1 MHIRLRRKS
10 QAPTGILLSLP
21 AELLERIL
29 HESCNTD
36 RKALRSTCTHLCRLV
51 TPFVFETLVIDI
63 AKTSLSN
70 SRDRLR
76 FFTAL
81 VSGKT
86 LARHVR
92 HLRLISLTI
101 PVRNRLGILD
111 RVFFNKR
118 EDKKSNK
125 LEALLA
131 ASIPFMTSLQSVK
144 YDGTDAKLLA
154 SVALSKQLSYIP
166 CMSVVLINNRSSAIP
181 CINLDFLDIA
191 EFSIPEPWYLDF
203 TVTLISNNPRLSSVG
218 LDTHRYSSDPAS
230 TAILEHPEGMY
241 RCITNLSLCG
251 KWALRHS
258 NVSILV
264 PKLRHLRSLELCI
277 EFVASEFWGALQ
289 EERICIQR
297 VSLSLSD
304 NNPALFDY
312 LCSYSGLQSLFLRI
326 RSGFGEE
333 TRQGMERVRERHRK
347 LVECEPPGLQF
358 APYDVEDFS

>member
-1 MHIRLRRKS
+1 MHILLRRRS

-21 AELLERIL
+21 VELLEHIL
-29 HESCNTD
+29 HESCNTG

-92 HLRLISLTI
+92 HLRLVSLMI

-118 EDKKSNK
+118 EDKKSK
-125 LEALLA
+125 KMETLLA
-131 ASIPFMTSLQSVK
+131 AAIPLMTSLQSVK
-144 YDGTDAKLLA
+144 YDGTDAELLE

-166 CMSVVLINNRSSAIP
+166 CMSVVLINNRRSAIP
-181 CINLDFLDIA
+181 RINLDFLHIA
-191 EFSIPEPWYLDF
+191 ELSILGPWYLDF
-203 TVTLISNNPRLSSVG
+203 TATLISNNTRLASVG
-218 LDTHRYSSDPAS
+218 LYSHSYSSDPAS
-230 TAILEHPEGMY
+230 TAILEHPKGMY

-251 KWALRHS
+251 KWALRRS
-258 NVSILV
+258 NVPILV
-264 PKLRHLRSLELCI
+264 PKLRQLRSLELCI
-277 EFVASEFWGALQ
+277 EFVASEFWAALQ
-289 EERICIQR
+289 AEQICIQQ

-304 NNPALFDY
+304 NDPALFDY
-312 LCSYSGLQSLFLRI
+312 LCSYSGLHSLFLRI
-326 RSGFGEE
+326 RSGFVEE
-333 TRQGMERVRERHRK
+333 TRKGMERVRERHGK
-347 LVECEPPGLQF
+347 LVDCEPPGLQF